1 MKFLTTKRF
10 VLLLA
15 LMLICAGMGRALADD
30 AMGTA
35 PSRTARDYYNE
46 GTKLLG
52 IQKFAEA
59 EIMFQSALA
68 TEDQRVQT
76 AALYNI
82 GHTRFD
88 LGIDFLKKG
97 PDAQKVVDQGN
108 AALVAGDHAIQTAD
122 AAMATNDMT
131 RLVNAYLEGRGARH
145 QMRDAEKAVAQAMEV
160 FGNTLRKWQRA
171 ADDFKSA
178 AELNPADT
186 NALQNAQVVEQAI
199 AKLVDLTRKMQEMAG
214 MLAGK
219 RSELGKKMSKMK
231 GQMPGFQAPPGG
243 SGGDDDEDD
252 DITPGSLAGLKEKAT
267 REGGLMQVQ
276 ISADQAEQILN
287 GLQIDG
293 KRGPPMNG
301 TQEGKPGDRNRRNW

>member
-15 LMLICAGMGRALADD
+15 LLCAGMGQAFADD
-30 AMGTA
+30 PAGAA

-68 TEDQRVQT
+68 TEDSRVQT

-97 PDAQKVVDQGN
+97 PDAQKVMDQGN
-108 AALVAGDHAIQTAD
+108 AALAAGDHAIQTAD

-199 AKLVDLTRKMQEMAG
+199 AKLVDLTRKMREMAG
-214 MLAGK
+214 MLASK
-219 RSELGKKMSKMK
+219 RGELGKKMSKMK

-243 SGGDDDEDD
+243 GGGDDDED

-267 REGGLMQVQ
+267 REGGQMQVQ

-293 KRGPPMNG
+293 KRRLPMNG
-301 TQEGKPGDRNRRNW
+301 TQEGKPGERNRRNW